1 VLIEQKLLSQIELKI
16 GKPTIIITELGKK
29 CIQDP
34 DSIPSDVLQFTTNAW
49 IASNDPESQLDVNPP
64 TGKQRDTV
72 WSTPPSTPSAHT
84 ANPAEPLAIPSPRT
98 VSVEQAPRQA
108 PESCDIAESEPIRG
122 ADELPR
128 PTASDAA
135 KEATNQSI
143 LADWQWT
150 LRLVRHGYRLG
161 ECALIRGK
169 TPDGVLADLTIAL
182 QMDENVPLDHLFD
195 TRTLLT
201 IQELA
206 SLKSLPDRPP
216 TMLMVFSGL
225 WDFVQ
230 QWLKTKPG

>member
-1 VLIEQKLLSQIELKI
+1 LKAWKKSHATQLIEVLIEQKLLSQIELKI

-72 WSTPPSTPSAHT
+72 WSTPSAHT
-84 ANPAEPLAIPSPRT
+84 ATPAEPLAIPSPRT

-108 PESCDIAESEPIRG
+108 PESRDIAESESIRG

-161 ECALIRGK
+161 ECA
-169 TPDGVLADLTIAL
+169 
-182 QMDENVPLDHLFD
+182 
-195 TRTLLT
+195 
-201 IQELA
+201 
-206 SLKSLPDRPP
+206 
-216 TMLMVFSGL
+216 
-225 WDFVQ
+225 
-230 QWLKTKPG
+230 